1 MQVILLERVEKLG
14 QMGDVVNVK
23 PGFARNF
30 LLPQQKAL
38 RATKENMS
46 SFEEQK
52 AKLESDNA
60 QRRDSASTDS
70 EKLEGLFVA
79 LIRQAGDA
87 GQLYGSVSARDIA
100 TKVSTSDIP
109 VDKRMVKLSQPIK
122 ALGLY
127 PVRIDLHPEVSVRVT
142 ANVARSAEEAAM
154 QEKTGHAV
162 VRSDE
167 DEAPQAASEDV
178 EVEVEVEAENVF
190 ENPEE
195 EAKKMADQSEEGSE
209 SASNEAAPSSDTP
222 KEDAEKSI
230 D

>member
-38 RATKENMS
+38 RATKENLS

-52 AKLESDNA
+52 AKLESENA
-60 QRRDSASTDS
+60 TRRDSASTDA
-70 EKLEGLFVA
+70 EKLDGMFVP

-100 TKVSTSDIP
+100 SEVSTSGIT
-109 VDKRMVKLSQPIK
+109 VDKRQVRLETPIK

-127 PVRIDLHPEVSVRVT
+127 PIRVDLHPEVSVTVT
-142 ANVARSAEEAAM
+142 ANVARSAEEAGM
-154 QEKTGHAV
+154 QEKTGKTV
-162 VRSDE
+162 VRSE
-167 DEAPQAASEDV
+167 EEEAPQAAPE
-178 EVEVEVEAENVF
+178 EVEAEKIF

-195 EAKKMADQSEEGSE
+195 EAKKLADQSAEESE
-209 SASNEAAPSSDTP
+209 ASSQENTGPAEKAGQ
-222 KEDAEKSI
+222 EAEKSN

>member
-38 RATKENMS
+38 RATEENLS

-52 AKLESDNA
+52 AKLEADNA
-60 QRRDSASTDS
+60 KRRESAATDS
-70 EKLEGLFVA
+70 EKLEGMFVA

-87 GQLYGSVSARDIA
+87 GQLFGSVSARDIA
-100 TKVSTSDIP
+100 TEVSTSGLT
-109 VDKRMVKLSQPIK
+109 VDKRQVKLDQPIK
-122 ALGLY
+122 SLGLY
-127 PVRIDLHPEVSVRVT
+127 PIRIDLHPEVSVTVT

-154 QEKTGHAV
+154 QEKTGQAV

-167 DEAPQAASEDV
+167 DEAPKAAPEQT
-178 EVEVEVEAENVF
+178 EAEKIF

-195 EAKKMADQSEEGSE
+195 EAKKLTEQSDENSESEAEAATEASENSEE
-209 SASNEAAPSSDTP
+209 
-222 KEDAEKSI
+222 AEKST

>member
-178 EVEVEVEAENVF
+178 EAEAENVF

-195 EAKKMADQSEEGSE
+195 EARKMADQSEEGSE

>member
-178 EVEVEVEAENVF
+178 EAEAENVF

>member
-38 RATKENMS
+38 RATKENQS

-52 AKLESDNA
+52 AKLEADNA
-60 QRRDSASTDS
+60 KRRDLATTDL
-70 EKLEGLFVA
+70 EKLEGLFVP

-100 TKVSTSDIP
+100 TEVSTSGIT
-109 VDKRMVKLSQPIK
+109 VDKRQVRLDNPIK
-122 ALGLY
+122 SLGLY
-127 PVRIDLHPEVSVRVT
+127 PVHIDLHPEVTVIVT

-154 QEKTGHAV
+154 QEKTGQTV
-162 VRSDE
+162 VRSDD
-167 DEAPQAASEDV
+167 DERPQVATE
-178 EVEVEVEAENVF
+178 EVEAENVF

-195 EAKKMADQSEEGSE
+195 EAKKLADQSDEGSE
-209 SASNEAAPSSDTP
+209 AAAENNTPSSNDS
-222 KEDAEKSI
+222 EEVAEKSSE
-230 D
+230 

>member
-1 MQVILLERVEKLG
+1 MQVILLERVDKLG
-14 QMGDVVNVK
+14 QMGDIVNVK

-38 RATKENMS
+38 RATKENQA

-52 AKLESDNA
+52 AKLEADNA
-60 QRRDSASTDS
+60 KRRDLASTDS
-70 EKLEGLFVA
+70 EKLEGLFVP

-100 TKVSTSDIP
+100 TEVSTSGIT
-109 VDKRMVKLSQPIK
+109 VDKRQVRLDNPIK

-127 PVRIDLHPEVSVRVT
+127 PVRIDLHPEVTVTVT

-167 DEAPQAASEDV
+167 DEAPQQATE
-178 EVEVEVEAENVF
+178 EAEAEKVF

-195 EAKKMADQSEEGSE
+195 EAKKLAEQSGEDSE
-209 SASNEAAPSSDTP
+209 AAAQDDAPSSNAS
-222 KEDAEKSI
+222 EDEAGKTNE
-230 D
+230 